1 MGKVEMRRRAK
12 KALELPNRELEETRI
27 TDPEDGKPA
36 NRHRVTDTLGR
47 MLTNGTITPEMFD
60 AGQAFQENFILA
72 NLDGLRA
79 LPLVRQL
86 GTGGPAD
93 FTDRQLIARRRALK
107 SIETL
112 GGIGS
117 QAASVMW
124 HVVGLQESL
133 RQWAQRCGW
142 GGRAIR
148 PDVAAG
154 ILAASL
160 DILAREEG
168 R

>member
-1 MGKVEMRRRAK
+1 
-12 KALELPNRELEETRI
+12 
-27 TDPEDGKPA
+27 
-36 NRHRVTDTLGR
+36 
-47 MLTNGTITPEMFD
+47 
-60 AGQAFQENFILA
+60 
-72 NLDGLRA
+72 
-79 LPLVRQL
+79 
-86 GTGGPAD
+86 
-93 FTDRQLIARRRALK
+93 
-107 SIETL
+107 
-112 GGIGS
+112 
-117 QAASVMW
+117 MW

-142 GGRAIR
+142 GGRPIR

>member
-1 MGKVEMRRRAK
+1 MRRRAK
-12 KALELPNRELEETRI
+12 RALELPNRETEQIREKDPDGRI
-27 TDPEDGKPA
+27 VVH
-36 NRHRVTDTLGR
+36 HRTVDTLGKLLR
-47 MLTNGTITPEMFD
+47 GGAISQEMHDVAKDF
-60 AGQAFQENFILA
+60 QAAFILA
-72 NLDGLRA
+72 NYDTVRA
-79 LPLVRQL
+79 LPLSRQL
-86 GTGGPAD
+86 GAGGPAD
-93 FTDRQLIARRRALK
+93 FTDRQLLARRRVLR
-107 SIETL
+107 SIDKL
-112 GGIGS
+112 GGVGS

-142 GGRAIR
+142 GGRPIR

-160 DILAREEG
+160 DILARGEG

>member
-1 MGKVEMRRRAK
+1 MY
-12 KALELPNRELEETRI
+12 
-27 TDPEDGKPA
+27 
-36 NRHRVTDTLGR
+36 
-47 MLTNGTITPEMFD
+47 D
-60 AGQAFQENFILA
+60 AGQVFQASFILA
-72 NLDGLRA
+72 NLDNLRA

-86 GTGGPAD
+86 GAGGPAD
-93 FTDRQLIARRRALK
+93 FSDRQLLARRRVLR
-107 SIETL
+107 SIDKL
-112 GGIGS
+112 GGVGS

-142 GGRAIR
+142 GGRPIR

-154 ILAASL
+154 FLAASL

-168 R
+168 RK